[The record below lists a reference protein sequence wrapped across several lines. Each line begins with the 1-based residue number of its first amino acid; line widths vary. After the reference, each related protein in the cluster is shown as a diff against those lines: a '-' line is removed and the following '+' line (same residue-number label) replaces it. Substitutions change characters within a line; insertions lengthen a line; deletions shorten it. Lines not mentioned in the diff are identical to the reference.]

1 MSEQDKLLINQ
12 VKQIVDI
19 KLPLVSNLSNAAA
32 VLATIE
38 NINWAGF
45 YLVEGNSL
53 YLGPFQGE
61 PACTLIQKG
70 KGVCGKA
77 FEEKKT
83 QIVKNVKKFKGH
95 IACSTMSRSE
105 IVVPIISGG
114 EVKAVIDIDAPVI
127 NRFDDHDKEILEEI
141 AGFLSNLFS
150 NGVKKQLKEQESK
163 DTSPEAAIKKLQEDI
178 DL

>member
-1 MSEQDKLLINQ
+1 MENKLLEQIKAL
-12 VKQIVDI
+12 VKDN
-19 KLPLVSNLSNAAA
+19 LPLVSNLSNAAA
-32 VLATIE
+32 VLANYE
-38 NINWAGF
+38 NINWCGF
-45 YLVEGNSL
+45 YLVEGDSL

-61 PACTLIQKG
+61 PACTVIAKG
-70 KGVCGKA
+70 RGVCGKA

-95 IACSTMSRSE
+95 IACSTLSRSE

-127 NRFDDHDKEILEEI
+127 NRFDDKDKEILEEI
-141 AGFLSNLFS
+141 AGFLAKLFIEG
-150 NGVKKQLKEQESK
+150 GVIDHHNHEEKDNPVAAIEKLKE
-163 DTSPEAAIKKLQEDI
+163 DY

>member
-1 MSEQDKLLINQ
+1 MGEQRNLILEQ
-12 VKQIVDI
+12 VKSIVDF
-19 KLPLVSNLSNAAA
+19 KAKLVSNLSNVTAIF
-32 VLATIE
+32 ATLE
-38 NINWAGF
+38 NINWCGF
-45 YLVEGNSL
+45 YLVEGDSL

-61 PACTLIQKG
+61 PACISIQKG

-77 FEEKKT
+77 FEEKKSL
-83 QIVKNVKKFKGH
+83 IVKNVKKFKGH

-127 NRFDDHDKEILEEI
+127 NRFNDHDKEMLEEVS
-141 AGFLSNLFS
+141 GFLAGLFS
-150 NGVKKQLKEQESK
+150 SAPTKQNKISEKQ
-163 DTSPEAAIKKLQEDI
+163 DTPEDAINKLREDF

>member
-1 MSEQDKLLINQ
+1 MSEQDKLLIDQ
-12 VKQIVDI
+12 VKQIVDS
-19 KLPLVSNLSNAAA
+19 KLPLVSNLSNVAA

-45 YLVEGNSL
+45 YLVDGDTL

-61 PACTLIQKG
+61 PACTKIQKG

-83 QIVKNVKKFKGH
+83 TIVKNVKKFKGH
-95 IACSTMSRSE
+95 IACSTLSRSE

-114 EVKAVIDIDAPVI
+114 EVKAVIDIDAPII
-127 NRFDDHDKEILEEI
+127 NRFDDHNKENLEEI
-141 AGFLSNLFS
+141 AGFLGNLFVNDS
-150 NGVKKQLKEQESK
+150 IKKPIEIEPK
-163 DTSPEAAIKKLQEDI
+163 DNSPEAAIKKLQEDF